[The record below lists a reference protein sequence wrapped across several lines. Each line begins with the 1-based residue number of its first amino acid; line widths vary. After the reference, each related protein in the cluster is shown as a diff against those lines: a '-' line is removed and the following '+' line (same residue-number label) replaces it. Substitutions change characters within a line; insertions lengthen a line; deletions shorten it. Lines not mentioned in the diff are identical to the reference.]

1 MCGEKGFGGGCFGCC
16 LGSPPH
22 VRGKEVERT
31 ESPLQGGITPACAG
45 KSLTSSLFFR
55 NRQDHPR
62 VCGEKASIA
71 NSYVHNQGSPPHVRG
86 KDMAHLF
93 DPALDGITPA
103 CAGKSAVSTSLIF
116 LRRDHPRMCGEKL
129 ALFYR
134 PFFQQGSPPHVR
146 GKEKRSTAK
155 TPRNRIT
162 PACAGKSRL
171 LLRSRPTCWDHPRM
185 CGEKRFS
192 AGFHL
197 FGRGS
202 PPHVRGK
209 GTIGAISRA
218 LNGITPACAG
228 KR

>member
-1 MCGEKGFGGGCFGCC
+1 M
-16 LGSPPH
+16 
-22 VRGKEVERT
+22 RGKDIQCSEEILFR
-31 ESPLQGGITPACAG
+31 GITPACAG
-45 KSLTSSLFFR
+45 K
-55 NRQDHPR
+55 RQCAKMRSRTTEDHPR

-155 TPRNRIT
+155 DS
-162 PACAGKSRL
+162 K
-171 LLRSRPTCWDHPRM
+171 
-185 CGEKRFS
+185 K
-192 AGFHL
+192 
-197 FGRGS
+197 
-202 PPHVRGK
+202 
-209 GTIGAISRA
+209 
-218 LNGITPACAG
+218 
-228 KR
+228 